1 MAGVLVVYATKNGS
15 TREVA
20 EAIAASLTRDGV
32 EVAVSPARAARGPV
46 GDVDLVVVGGAI
58 YSGRWRRDAHRFLAR
73 HRSTLATLPVAVFGM
88 GPRADEEEA
97 WRHSREQLDRALA
110 RHAWLNPLAVTV
122 FGGVDPPRRG
132 DRPRRDARDWDAIG
146 VWAQSLEH
154 LLPAEPPP
162 PRRPADG

>member
-88 GPRADEEEA
+88 GP
-97 WRHSREQLDRALA
+97 A
-110 RHAWLNPLAVTV
+110 RT
-122 FGGVDPPRRG
+122 R
-132 DRPRRDARDWDAIG
+132 
-146 VWAQSLEH
+146 
-154 LLPAEPPP
+154 
-162 PRRPADG
+162 RRPGGTRASSSTARWPGTPG